1 MQSTSTQYKLVL
13 LALSPL
19 ALAHV
24 IYRSF
29 KDGGIQYFLQ
39 RLGFTYTRSKSKP
52 IHFHCASVG
61 EYLTAKALIFTLLKK
76 YPDSF
81 IAITTNTPTAASL
94 VKKDLNNNIAH
105 YYFPLDFAF
114 SVNRFLKHVQ
124 PCASFIME
132 TEIWPT
138 YYSQASKLSLPISI
152 INARLSNKTLQANSF
167 IKREYKRALINVNQI
182 FTRSKQDLKN
192 YLSLGADPQSVVILG
207 NLKYAMLNNKN
218 DQLACTTIKRPFFLG
233 ASTHEDEELQLSRH
247 VELLKRKNYLLVL
260 APRYPDRCKALAKNL
275 KYNGLNVAV
284 RSEHDEITDETDIYI
299 VDTLGELDI
308 FYNEAALVFVGGS
321 LIGRGGHNVLEPARY
336 GKCIMVGPYTENF
349 ALEINDLLEA
359 DAIIQVNDNNELGIQ
374 LISLLKNDSQ
384 RESYGKNAMFF
395 VSQHSEILN
404 NYLENL
410 ESIIEANKRSLVG

>member
-39 RLGFTYTRSKSKP
+39 RLGFTYTRSKSNP

-321 LIGRGGHNVLEPARY
+321 LIARGGHNVLEPARY

-359 DAIIQVNDNNELGIQ
+359 DAIIQVNDNNELGLQ